1 MGILENTWIV
11 WSNANVFSYT
21 AILPFGTLIKFV
33 VWFPI
38 CPPFWLRVR
47 TIFLPETTSHYSSW
61 LKPAWMDFW
70 DVGNNLC
77 CLDGNVPAEQKLDGL
92 EKVWLDFHPFAS
104 HPFSSVS
111 WFHLIITTVVPS
123 KMCLYLNLIV
133 SGVRSENSFI
143 SAPFLEGSDNC
154 LPPAVGGII
163 SEQFHASFQVI
174 VTKCLFCYFIWRTH
188 WYVLLLLHR
197 ISCFALL
204 AHGEANNYLP
214 NMMPGSKNLFIDFVM
229 QLCIKIVYLR
239 CMKVTPQWQ
248 AEKKKDNNKAT
259 ATGLSESSS
268 SSFSTFMILLII
280 LGSLFVIHF
289 VRGRSWGTLALW
301 FFSMFCHDTR

>member
-1 MGILENTWIV
+1 MDGFLGCWEQ
-11 WSNANVFSYT
+11 S
-21 AILPFGTLIKFV
+21 LLFGWK
-33 VWFPI
+33 
-38 CPPFWLRVR
+38 CACRAEAGRVR
-47 TIFLPETTSHYSSW
+47 
-61 LKPAWMDFW
+61 K
-70 DVGNNLC
+70 
-77 CLDGNVPAEQKLDGL
+77 GL
-92 EKVWLDFHPFAS
+92 TWFPFAS

-133 SGVRSENSFI
+133 SSVRSENSFI
-143 SAPFLEGSDNC
+143 SATFLESSDNG

-214 NMMPGSKNLFIDFVM
+214 NMMPGSKNPKMFKHIIFYW
-229 QLCIKIVYLR
+229 LCDAAVY
-239 CMKVTPQWQ
+239 
-248 AEKKKDNNKAT
+248 
-259 ATGLSESSS
+259 
-268 SSFSTFMILLII
+268 
-280 LGSLFVIHF
+280 
-289 VRGRSWGTLALW
+289 
-301 FFSMFCHDTR
+301 